1 MKDGLTETAN
11 PQEITRRAAAVGSV
25 NQGAERF
32 LFEPPAMHSPRTIAY
47 LRVST
52 HQQSTDRQ
60 AYGLRDMADEF
71 YVEHVSAGAAT
82 RPVFERVLRE
92 LTRGDTFLVWD
103 LDRAFRSTIDALQ
116 TAETLRKRGVALRIA
131 QMSFD
136 TSTEEGELFYT
147 MVAAF
152 ARFERRILARRTREG
167 LAAARQ
173 RGVKLGRRPLL
184 TDADIQEAHIYLR
197 KGYPCKYLAF
207 LLGVSRITLERG
219 FRRLGEEYPVRC
231 TMRAQNW

>member
-1 MKDGLTETAN
+1 MKDGLTETEN
-11 PQEITRRAAAVGSV
+11 PQEITRRAATVGSV
-25 NQGAERF
+25 NQGAER
-32 LFEPPAMHSPRTIAY
+32 LVFEPPAMHSPRTIAY

-71 YVEHVSAGAAT
+71 HVEHISAGAAT
-82 RPVFERVLRE
+82 RPVFERVLNA

-173 RGVKLGRRPLL
+173 NGTTLGRPRSLDSGIIA
-184 TDADIQEAHIYLR
+184 DAYDLYAEQH
-197 KGYPCKYLAF
+197 YPCRYLAF
-207 LLGVSRITLERG
+207 LLGVSRITLERA
-219 FRRLGEEYPVRC
+219 FHRMKFEYPLTKNQRKP
-231 TMRAQNW
+231 A